1 MNKIDIK
8 VERLSKVSNILLD
21 YGFSY
26 NAVCKMLRT
35 KDVRIDNSKI
45 SVDQDVFAG
54 QTVTCFC
61 KELPEN
67 KFTVVFEDDN
77 VLILNKKSGIE
88 VVGDNSLETKTGA
101 IAVHRIDRNTE
112 GLVIMAKNKEAEADL
127 LQAIKNREIVKK
139 YLCEVVGFPNF
150 DGKTY
155 TAYLFKDSKNS
166 VVKVYP
172 KKEVGAVEIKTKFKV
187 LKKGT
192 VTSVVSCELITGK
205 THQIRAHLSYL
216 GYPIL
221 GDMKY
226 GSVEKNKKLKEKT
239 QKLHCFYLKIMGL
252 NKLAYLNGR
261 EIINLPE
268 WAKNLKIEEKNGN

>member
-8 VERLSKVSNILLD
+8 VEKVNKVSNILLD

-67 KFTVVFEDDN
+67 KFSVVFEDEN

-112 GLVIMAKNKEAEADL
+112 GLVIMAKNKEAENDFL
-127 LQAIKNREIVKK
+127 DAIKNRNITKK
-139 YLCEVVGFPNF
+139 YLCEVVGFPKF

-166 VVKVYP
+166 VVKIYP
-172 KKEVGAVEIKTKFKV
+172 KKEVGSVQIETKFKV

-192 VTSVVSCELITGK
+192 ETSVVSCELITGK

-226 GSVEKNKKLKEKT
+226 GSVEKNKKLKEKN
-239 QKLHCFYLKIMGL
+239 QKLHCYYLKIMGL
-252 NKLAYLNGR
+252 NSLTYLNGR
-261 EIINLPE
+261 EIVSLPD
-268 WAKNLKIEEKNGN
+268 WAKNINIEE

>member
-8 VERLSKVSNILLD
+8 VERVNKVSNILLD

-35 KDVRIDNSKI
+35 KDVRIDNVKI
-45 SVDQDVFAG
+45 SSDLDVFGG
-54 QTVTCFC
+54 QVVTCFC
-61 KELPEN
+61 KEFPEN
-67 KFTVVFEDDN
+67 KFTVVFEDEN
-77 VLILNKKSGIE
+77 VLIINKKSGIE

-112 GLVIMAKNKEAEADL
+112 GLVVMAKHKEAEEDL
-127 LQAIKNREIVKK
+127 LVAIKNRTITKK

-172 KKEVGAVEIKTKFKV
+172 KKEVGSVEIKTKFKV
-187 LKKGT
+187 LKKGS
-192 VTSVVSCELITGK
+192 VTSIVSCELITGK

-216 GYPIL
+216 GFPIL

-226 GSVEKNKKLKEKT
+226 GSVDKNKKLKEKT
-239 QKLHCFYLKIMGL
+239 QKLHCFYLKFMGL
-252 NKLAYLNGR
+252 DKLDYLNGR
-261 EIINLPE
+261 EIVCMPE
-268 WAKNLKIEEKNGN
+268 WAKNLKLEERNGN